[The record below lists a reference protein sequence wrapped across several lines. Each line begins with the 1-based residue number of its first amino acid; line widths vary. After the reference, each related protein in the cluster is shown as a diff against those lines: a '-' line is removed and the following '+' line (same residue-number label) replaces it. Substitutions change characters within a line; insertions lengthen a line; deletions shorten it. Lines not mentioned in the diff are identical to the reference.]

1 MSWTAPSDDG
11 NSPVIS
17 YDLRHIPSGSPDKA
31 DANWTV
37 IDPAWESGRLRY
49 EITGLTNDTEYD
61 VQVRAVNAKGDGAWS
76 ETATGAPEELVGQMG
91 NWCDRA
97 TIRTLPRYCD
107 LDKTG
112 RLAVGVVSRGEIG
125 EEGGLGGQRLVP
137 VDAGR
142 GQDVP
147 HRRLGSPPAATAPS
161 TTPTSGACTPYTRW
175 RRSMASL
182 DTPSGPAAAWPVP
195 TTRS

>member
-11 NSPVIS
+11 NSPVTS

-76 ETATGAPEELVGQMG
+76 ETATGTPRGAGGPDGQLVRPRNDKDPAEILRPGQDG
-91 NWCDRA
+91 AARGGGRVQGGDR
-97 TIRTLPRYCD
+97 RR
-107 LDKTG
+107 
-112 RLAVGVVSRGEIG
+112 R
-125 EEGGLGGQRLVP
+125 GLGGTKT
-137 VDAGR
+137 
-142 GQDVP
+142 
-147 HRRLGSPPAATAPS
+147 GS
-161 TTPTSGACTPYTRW
+161 G
-175 RRSMASL
+175 
-182 DTPSGPAAAWPVP
+182 
-195 TTRS
+195 